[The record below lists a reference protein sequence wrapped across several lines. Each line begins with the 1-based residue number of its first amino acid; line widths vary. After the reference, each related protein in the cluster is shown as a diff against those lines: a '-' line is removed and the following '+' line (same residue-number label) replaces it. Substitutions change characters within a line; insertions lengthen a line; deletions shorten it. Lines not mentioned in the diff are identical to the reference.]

1 MFQFLLLV
9 SYLFTRTIHKHSF
22 LQHSF
27 PEILSA
33 QVSRLV
39 CKMKEDPTGEVE
51 SVIRKQL
58 RGKLAALSQSRLAHA
73 TDALAMIW
81 NGVTGPLDLLAPE
94 PKSTF
99 STTPILSPNW
109 HRMRLALLKSIS
121 TGTFIDVQF
130 YAYNTIDNG
139 LSSDPRSLFTS
150 SIVIEEWGSAI
161 TTRK

>member
-1 MFQFLLLV
+1 
-9 SYLFTRTIHKHSF
+9 
-22 LQHSF
+22 
-27 PEILSA
+27 
-33 QVSRLV
+33 
-39 CKMKEDPTGEVE
+39 MKEESAEEVE

-58 RGKLAALSQSRLAHA
+58 RGKLAALSQSRLTHA

-94 PKSTF
+94 LKSNF

-130 YAYNTIDNG
+130 YAYNAIYNG
-139 LSSDPRSLFTS
+139 LSSDPRPLFTS
-150 SIVIEEWGSAI
+150 SIVIEEWGPAI